1 MAIHRTKHSRARH
14 SALKHFFIPGLHNAY
29 RPLFLRIES
38 AAVTA
43 VIILLL
49 FALALMAEKLVVRS
63 PSPQIGAV
71 VASVLVDL
79 ANTDRAAEGLPPLAV
94 NSTLEKAAQM
104 KVEDMAEKRYFA
116 HETPEGFSP
125 WHWFGQAGYDFRYAG
140 ENLAVYF
147 SDSSEVEKAWMNST
161 LHRANI
167 LSDKFTEVGI
177 AIAHGIY
184 QGNETTFVVQ
194 MFGNPSKTSAVIV
207 SSTKQESAT
216 AGVAG
221 ASAEAAP
228 IGAIRNS
235 RPSTIWRILTAPRTT
250 LQYAYMGLAALILFA
265 IGLLFLVELRRLH
278 VPSLIRGAGLLALIV
293 FLFYGVAALSDS
305 LLIL

>member
-1 MAIHRTKHSRARH
+1 M
-14 SALKHFFIPGLHNAY
+14 
-29 RPLFLRIES
+29 
-38 AAVTA
+38 
-43 VIILLL
+43 
-49 FALALMAEKLVVRS
+49 
-63 PSPQIGAV
+63 
-71 VASVLVDL
+71 
-79 ANTDRAAEGLPPLAV
+79 
-94 NSTLEKAAQM
+94 
-104 KVEDMAEKRYFA
+104 
-116 HETPEGFSP
+116 
-125 WHWFGQAGYDFRYAG
+125 
-140 ENLAVYF
+140 
-147 SDSSEVEKAWMNST
+147 
-161 LHRANI
+161 
-167 LSDKFTEVGI
+167 SDKFTEVGI

-293 FLFYGVAALSDS
+293 FMLYSGAALSGE